1 MAPSGLIRENEMNL
15 FGLFGT
21 ARQDTASE
29 MGEIKA
35 LTNQFFATLRAYAA
49 TLPETQ
55 PRSAGQQKVEELLKQ
70 DASHQTWSDA
80 YQVEQLLVHHFSVP
94 LVDREL
100 ERRVLEARTVLRP
113 EIADYYTKEAEVAS
127 TVEDKR
133 ALLLRLVNDLQ
144 WRYTVNEVK
153 RDYSKEIT
161 STVSRFFIY
170 ALVLILAGVILMA
183 LLAYWRPASSG
194 DRGWIAPA
202 SWIAVV
208 LMAGAAGGWGAMF
221 SVMIGLR
228 NRLHESSLDDL
239 KLARRSSAQATR
251 PLIGVGAALVLFFF
265 LQSQLLGG
273 EAFPEIPDDVAPTGK
288 NLAMLLVWCFVA
300 GFSEKLVPSLLA
312 RTEQQGSDAVPV
324 TPGNPRPPV
333 SPPEERRPPNEPP
346 QTGQ

>member
-1 MAPSGLIRENEMNL
+1 M
-15 FGLFGT
+15 FGRLRA
-21 ARQDTASE
+21 ARQHAAPE

-49 TLPETQ
+49 SLPETL
-55 PRSAGQQKVEELLKQ
+55 PLPAGRQKVEELLKQ
-70 DASHQTWSDA
+70 DTSQQTWSDA
-80 YQVEQLLVHHFSVP
+80 YQVEQLLVHYFSGP
-94 LVDREL
+94 IVDREL
-100 ERRVLEARTVLRP
+100 ERRVLEAGTVLRP
-113 EIADYYTKEAEVAS
+113 EIAEYYAKEAGVAT

-183 LLAYWRPASSG
+183 LLAYWSPASSG
-194 DRGWIAPA
+194 DRGWIGPA

-228 NRLHESSLDDL
+228 SRLHESSLDDL
-239 KLARRSSAQATR
+239 KLTRSKSAQATR
-251 PLIGVGAALVLFFF
+251 PLIGVGAALILFFF

-273 EAFPEIPDDVAPTGK
+273 EAFPEISDDAAPTGE

-312 RTEQQGSDAVPV
+312 RTEQRASDGVPV
-324 TPGNPRPPV
+324 TPGSPRPPV
-333 SPPEERRPPNEPP
+333 APPEEPRQPEL
-346 QTGQ
+346 